1 METLER
7 KGMIGAV
14 NESGRPS
21 RMPLIGT
28 EGTAAVFTELREG
41 AKVIAKGNQ
50 WIAALRCIEDYIGGF
65 LNN

>member
-50 WIAALRCIEDYIGGF
+50 
-65 LNN
+65 